1 MEKTMTKT
9 RVTCIAVLCLI
20 LFAAFVTA
28 VHAKNQKVTTPKDYG
43 AYIKTSK
50 GLIRL
55 LPNIV
60 FDEGDVLFVESNNP
74 AHFPLKDFQY
84 FVLYGK
90 HDLNVLTVNPM
101 GALQP
106 SVLGK
111 ARFAFGKNVEIDVKP
126 QGTDMYIIKPKGL
139 LGRGYYS
146 IWINETAWDFI
157 LD

>member
-1 MEKTMTKT
+1 MKTI
-9 RVTCIAVLCLI
+9 RVIFIAALCCFMLG
-20 LFAAFVTA
+20 AFTLA
-28 VHAKNQKVTTPKDYG
+28 LHAKNEKITAPKEPG
-43 AYIKTSK
+43 AYIKTNK

-60 FDEGDVLFVESNNP
+60 FDEKGVFFLEANDP
-74 AHFPLKDFQY
+74 AHFFMKDVQY

-90 HDLNVLTVNPM
+90 HDISVLTLNPM
-101 GALQP
+101 LFLQP
-106 SVLGK
+106 SAVGK
-111 ARFAFGKNVEIDVKP
+111 PRFAFGKSVDSDIKS
-126 QGTDMYIIKPKGL
+126 QGTGLYTIKPKGL

>member
-1 MEKTMTKT
+1 MKTVKVLM
-9 RVTCIAVLCLI
+9 VAALCCILMG
-20 LFAAFVTA
+20 AFSLTL
-28 VHAKNQKVTTPKDYG
+28 HAKNEKITAPKEPG

-60 FDEGDVLFVESNNP
+60 FDEGNAIFVESNNP
-74 AHFPLKDFQY
+74 THYFLKDFQY

-90 HDLNVLTVNPM
+90 YDLSVLTLNPM
-101 GALQP
+101 MFMQP
-106 SVLGK
+106 SAVGK
-111 ARFAFGKNVEIDVKP
+111 PRFAFGKNVDFDIKS
-126 QGTDMYIIKPKGL
+126 QGKDLYTVKPKGL

>member
-1 MEKTMTKT
+1 MKTTKIFLT
-9 RVTCIAVLCLI
+9 AILCFFLLGVFASVLS
-20 LFAAFVTA
+20 
-28 VHAKNQKVTTPKDYG
+28 AKNDKITAPKEHG
-43 AYIKTSK
+43 AYIKTNK

-60 FDEGDVLFVESNNP
+60 FDQNDVFFIESNNP
-74 AHFPLKDFQY
+74 AHFLMKDVQY

-90 HDLNVLTVNPM
+90 YDLNVLTLNPM
-101 GALQP
+101 GFFQP
-106 SVLGK
+106 SGLGK
-111 ARFAFGKNVEIDVKP
+111 PRFVFGKNVDFDIKP
-126 QGTDMYIIKPKGL
+126 QGNDLYTIKPKGL